1 VKEQLQNST
10 AATAPRR
17 QAGFSLIEMLVVV
30 SLILIVGAMVMIQS
44 APIMANAKMDSAMR
58 QVIDQIRQARE
69 YSITNRRY
77 VQVSF
82 PTAVIGGITRY
93 EVVITQQNQFTTG
106 AGTTN
111 PVLSTTIIQSPA
123 QYYTFGGLDTPDAY
137 GNSAAIYF
145 EGTSG
150 GPLGGMLFQS
160 DGELVDGA
168 TFQPINGTVF
178 LGVPGTATSA
188 RAVTVLGSTGR
199 VRGWKGNGVNW
210 TQF

>member
-1 VKEQLQNST
+1 MIEQLKNSI
-10 AATAPRR
+10 AGRAPRR
-17 QAGFSLIEMLVVV
+17 EAGFSLIEMLVVMT
-30 SLILIVGAMVMIQS
+30 LILIVGAMVMIQS
-44 APIMANAKMDSAMR
+44 GPIMATAKMDTALR

-69 YSITNRRY
+69 FSITNRRY
-77 VQVSF
+77 VKIAF
-82 PTAVIGGITRY
+82 PTAVVGANTVY
-93 EVVITQQNQFTTG
+93 TVTITQMNSLTAG

-111 PVLSTTIIQSPA
+111 PVLSTTIIQAPA

-178 LGVPGTATSA
+178 IGVPGTATSA
-188 RAVTVLGSTGR
+188 RAITVLGSTGR

>member
-1 VKEQLQNST
+1 VIEQLKNST
-10 AATAPRR
+10 AGRAPRR
-17 QAGFSLIEMLVVV
+17 EAGFSLIEMLVVMT
-30 SLILIVGAMVMIQS
+30 LILIVGAMVMIQS
-44 APIMANAKMDSAMR
+44 GPIMATAKMDTALR

-69 YSITNRRY
+69 FSITNRRY
-77 VQVSF
+77 VKIAF
-82 PTAVIGGITRY
+82 PTAVVGANTVY
-93 EVVITQQNQFTTG
+93 TVTITQMNSLTAG

-111 PVLSTTIIQSPA
+111 PVLSTTIIQAPA

-178 LGVPGTATSA
+178 IGVPGTATSA
-188 RAVTVLGSTGR
+188 RAITVLGSTGR

>member
-1 VKEQLQNST
+1 
-10 AATAPRR
+10 
-17 QAGFSLIEMLVVV
+17 MLVVMT
-30 SLILIVGAMVMIQS
+30 LILIVGAMVMIQS
-44 APIMANAKMDSAMR
+44 GPIMATAKMDTALR

-69 YSITNRRY
+69 FSITNRRY
-77 VQVSF
+77 VKIAF
-82 PTAVIGGITRY
+82 PTAVVGANTVY
-93 EVVITQQNQFTTG
+93 TVTITQMNSLTAG

-111 PVLSTTIIQSPA
+111 PVLSTTIIQAPA

-178 LGVPGTATSA
+178 IGVPGTATSA
-188 RAVTVLGSTGR
+188 RAITVLGSTGR

>member
-1 VKEQLQNST
+1 MIEQLKNST
-10 AATAPRR
+10 AGRAPRR
-17 QAGFSLIEMLVVV
+17 EAGFSLIEMLVVMT
-30 SLILIVGAMVMIQS
+30 LILIVGAMVMIQS
-44 APIMANAKMDSAMR
+44 GPIMATAKMDTALR

-69 YSITNRRY
+69 FSITNRRY
-77 VQVSF
+77 VKIAF
-82 PTAVIGGITRY
+82 PTAVVGANTVY
-93 EVVITQQNQFTTG
+93 TVTITQMNSLTAG

-111 PVLSTTIIQSPA
+111 PVLSTTIIQAPA

-178 LGVPGTATSA
+178 IGVPGTATSA
-188 RAVTVLGSTGR
+188 RAITVLGSTGR

>member
-1 VKEQLQNST
+1 MKEQLQNST

-77 VQVSF
+77 VNVAF
-82 PTAVIGGITRY
+82 PTAVVGANTVY
-93 EVVITQQNQFTTG
+93 TVTITQMNSLTAG
-106 AGTTN
+106 AGATN
-111 PVLSTTIIQSPA
+111 PVLSTTIIQAPA

-145 EGTSG
+145 ENTSG

>member
-1 VKEQLQNST
+1 MIEQLKNST
-10 AATAPRR
+10 DGRAPRR
-17 QAGFSLIEMLVVV
+17 EAGFSLIEMLVVMT
-30 SLILIVGAMVMIQS
+30 LILIVGAMVMIQS
-44 APIMANAKMDSAMR
+44 GPIMATAKMDTALR

-69 YSITNRRY
+69 FSITNRRY
-77 VQVSF
+77 VKIAF
-82 PTAVIGGITRY
+82 PTAVVGANTVY
-93 EVVITQQNQFTTG
+93 TVTITQMNSLTAG

-111 PVLSTTIIQSPA
+111 PVLSTTIIQAPA

-178 LGVPGTATSA
+178 IGVPGTATSA
-188 RAVTVLGSTGR
+188 RAITVLGSTGR

>member
-1 VKEQLQNST
+1 VKEQLKNST
-10 AATAPRR
+10 AGRAPRR
-17 QAGFSLIEMLVVV
+17 EAGFSLIEMLVVMT
-30 SLILIVGAMVMIQS
+30 LILIVGAMVMIQS
-44 APIMANAKMDSAMR
+44 GPIMATAKMDTALR

-69 YSITNRRY
+69 FSITNRRY
-77 VQVSF
+77 VKIAF
-82 PTAVIGGITRY
+82 PTAVVGANTVY
-93 EVVITQQNQFTTG
+93 TVTITQMNSLTAG

-111 PVLSTTIIQSPA
+111 PVLSTTIIQAPA

-178 LGVPGTATSA
+178 IGVPGTATSA
-188 RAVTVLGSTGR
+188 RAITVLGSTGR

>member
-1 VKEQLQNST
+1 VREQLKNST
-10 AATAPRR
+10 AGRAPRR
-17 QAGFSLIEMLVVV
+17 EAGFSLIEMLVVMT
-30 SLILIVGAMVMIQS
+30 LILIVGAMVMIQS
-44 APIMANAKMDSAMR
+44 GPIMATAKMDTALR

-69 YSITNRRY
+69 FSITNRRY
-77 VQVSF
+77 VKIAF
-82 PTAVIGGITRY
+82 PTAVVGANTVY
-93 EVVITQQNQFTTG
+93 TVTITQMNSLTAG

-111 PVLSTTIIQSPA
+111 PVLSTTIIQAPA

-178 LGVPGTATSA
+178 IGVPGTATSA
-188 RAVTVLGSTGR
+188 RAITVLGSTGR

>member
-1 VKEQLQNST
+1 VIEQLKNST
-10 AATAPRR
+10 ARRAPRR
-17 QAGFSLIEMLVVV
+17 EAGFSLIEMLVVMT
-30 SLILIVGAMVMIQS
+30 LILIVGAMVMIQS
-44 APIMANAKMDSAMR
+44 GPIMATAKMDTALR

-69 YSITNRRY
+69 FSITNRRY
-77 VQVSF
+77 VKIAF
-82 PTAVIGGITRY
+82 PTAVVGANTVY
-93 EVVITQQNQFTTG
+93 TVTITQMNSLTAG

-111 PVLSTTIIQSPA
+111 PVLSTTIIQAPA

-178 LGVPGTATSA
+178 IGVPGTATSA
-188 RAVTVLGSTGR
+188 RAITVLGSTGR